1 MKNERAL
8 NLEHSRL
15 FYKFAFKIE
24 IIANMTDNKWD
35 LIIQNKSS
43 LFHLDLKEVWRYRDL
58 LMMYVKRDIITFYK
72 QTILGPLW
80 FFIQPIMT
88 TVMFMFVFGGIA
100 GISTDGVPQAVFYLA
115 GLVCWNYFSDC
126 LTKCSDTF
134 NANQNIFGKVYFPR
148 LIVPFSIVISN
159 LVKMVIQLAL
169 FLIVYIYYFIMA
181 GGFNLNWTIV
191 LFPLL
196 LCMLACLGLGFGL
209 VISSLTTKYRDLR
222 FLVTFGV
229 QLWMYATPVIYP
241 LSVMKH
247 NYPDKIW
254 VIVANPLTSIIETF
268 KYGFTGVGVFEWS
281 YLLYSMMV
289 SAAVLLLGIIVF
301 NRVQKNFMDVI

>member
-1 MKNERAL
+1 MSDKN
-8 NLEHSRL
+8 
-15 FYKFAFKIE
+15 
-24 IIANMTDNKWD
+24 WD

-43 LFHLDLKEVWRYRDL
+43 LFRLDLHEVWRYRDL
-58 LMMYVKRDIITFYK
+58 LRMYVKRDIITFYK
-72 QTILGPLW
+72 QTILGPMW

-88 TVMFMFVFGGIA
+88 TIMFMFVFGGIA

-115 GLVCWNYFSDC
+115 GLVCWNYFADC

-134 NANQNIFGKVYFPR
+134 NANQQIFGKVYFPR

-159 LVKMVIQLAL
+159 MVKMGIQLVL
-169 FLIVYIYYFIMA
+169 FLVVYAYYFIVL
-181 GGFNLNWTIV
+181 GTFEINWTIV
-191 LFPLL
+191 LFPVLL
-196 LCMLACLGLGFGL
+196 LMLASLGLGFGL

-222 FLVTFGV
+222 FLITFGV

-241 LSVMKH
+241 LSVMKQ

-254 VIVANPLTSIIETF
+254 VIVANPLTAIIETF
-268 KYGFTGVGVFEWS
+268 KFGFTGVGVFEWN
-281 YLLYSMMV
+281 YLLYSFVM
-289 SAAVLLLGIIVF
+289 SIAVLFLGIIVF

>member
-1 MKNERAL
+1 MSDKN
-8 NLEHSRL
+8 
-15 FYKFAFKIE
+15 
-24 IIANMTDNKWD
+24 WD

-43 LFHLDLKEVWRYRDL
+43 LFRLDLHEVWRYRDL
-58 LMMYVKRDIITFYK
+58 LRMYVKRDIITFYK
-72 QTILGPLW
+72 QTILGPMW

-88 TVMFMFVFGGIA
+88 TIMFMFVFGGIA

-115 GLVCWNYFSDC
+115 GLVCWNYFADC

-134 NANQNIFGKVYFPR
+134 NANQQIFGKVYFPR

-159 LVKMVIQLAL
+159 MVKMGIQLVL
-169 FLIVYIYYFIMA
+169 FLVVYAYYFIVL
-181 GGFNLNWTIV
+181 GTFEINWTIV
-191 LFPLL
+191 LFPVLL
-196 LCMLACLGLGFGL
+196 LMLASLGLGFGL

-222 FLVTFGV
+222 FLITFGV

-241 LSVMKH
+241 LSVMKQ

-254 VIVANPLTSIIETF
+254 VIVANPLTEIIETF
-268 KYGFTGVGVFEWS
+268 KYGFTGVGVFEWN
-281 YLLYSMMV
+281 YLLYSFVM
-289 SAAVLLLGIIVF
+289 SIAVLLLGIIVF

>member
-1 MKNERAL
+1 MSDKN
-8 NLEHSRL
+8 
-15 FYKFAFKIE
+15 
-24 IIANMTDNKWD
+24 WD

-43 LFHLDLKEVWRYRDL
+43 LFRLDLHEVWRYRDL
-58 LMMYVKRDIITFYK
+58 LRMYVKRDIITFYK
-72 QTILGPLW
+72 QTILGPMW

-88 TVMFMFVFGGIA
+88 TIMFMFVFGGIA

-115 GLVCWNYFSDC
+115 GLVCWNYFADC

-134 NANQNIFGKVYFPR
+134 NANQQIFGKVYFPR

-159 LVKMVIQLAL
+159 MVKMGIQLVL
-169 FLIVYIYYFIMA
+169 FLVVYAYYFIVL
-181 GGFNLNWTIV
+181 GTFEINWTIV
-191 LFPLL
+191 LFPVLL
-196 LCMLACLGLGFGL
+196 LMLASLGLGFGL

-222 FLVTFGV
+222 FLITFGV

-241 LSVMKH
+241 LSVMKQ

-254 VIVANPLTSIIETF
+254 VIVANPLTAIIETF
-268 KYGFTGVGVFEWS
+268 KYGFTGVGVFEWN
-281 YLLYSMMV
+281 YLLYSFVM
-289 SAAVLLLGIIVF
+289 SIAILLLGIIVF

>member
-1 MKNERAL
+1 MSDKN
-8 NLEHSRL
+8 
-15 FYKFAFKIE
+15 
-24 IIANMTDNKWD
+24 WD

-43 LFHLDLKEVWRYRDL
+43 LFRLDLHEVWRYRDL
-58 LMMYVKRDIITFYK
+58 LRMYVKRDIITFYK
-72 QTILGPLW
+72 QTILGPMW

-88 TVMFMFVFGGIA
+88 TIMFMFVFGGIA

-115 GLVCWNYFSDC
+115 GLVCWNYFADC

-134 NANQNIFGKVYFPR
+134 NANQQIFGKVYFPR

-159 LVKMVIQLAL
+159 MVKMGIQLVL
-169 FLIVYIYYFIMA
+169 FLVVYAYYFIVL
-181 GGFNLNWTIV
+181 GTFEINWTIV
-191 LFPLL
+191 LFPVLL
-196 LCMLACLGLGFGL
+196 LMFASLGLGFGL

-222 FLVTFGV
+222 FLITFGV

-241 LSVMKH
+241 LSVMKQ

-254 VIVANPLTSIIETF
+254 VIVANPLTAIIETF
-268 KYGFTGVGVFEWS
+268 KYGFTGVGVFEWN
-281 YLLYSMMV
+281 YLLYSFVM
-289 SAAVLLLGIIVF
+289 SIAVLLLGIIVF

>member
-1 MKNERAL
+1 MSNKN
-8 NLEHSRL
+8 
-15 FYKFAFKIE
+15 
-24 IIANMTDNKWD
+24 WD

-43 LFHLDLKEVWRYRDL
+43 LFRLDLHEVWRYRDL
-58 LMMYVKRDIITFYK
+58 LRMYVKRDIITFYK
-72 QTILGPLW
+72 QTILGPMW

-88 TVMFMFVFGGIA
+88 TIMFMFVFGGIA

-115 GLVCWNYFSDC
+115 GLVCWNYFADC

-134 NANQNIFGKVYFPR
+134 NANQQIFGKVYFPR

-159 LVKMVIQLAL
+159 MVKMGIQLVL
-169 FLIVYIYYFIMA
+169 FLVVYAYYFIVL
-181 GGFNLNWTIV
+181 GTFEINWTIV
-191 LFPLL
+191 LFPVLL
-196 LCMLACLGLGFGL
+196 LMLASLGLGFGL

-222 FLVTFGV
+222 FLITFGI

-241 LSVMKH
+241 LSVMKQ

-254 VIVANPLTSIIETF
+254 VIVANPLTAIIETF
-268 KYGFTGVGVFEWS
+268 KYGFTGVGVFEWN
-281 YLLYSMMV
+281 YLLYSFVM
-289 SAAVLLLGIIVF
+289 SIAVLLLGIIVF